1 MNQRPDPEKTTQ
13 REAAQEPGE
22 GFRPD
27 LPLAILE
34 SVRHHDRPMEVLE
47 DEDLTASLPRRLGLT
62 GVVESQI
69 HRYRIARKRRERVS
83 AEDVADLLRLVMR
96 RPDCEPILR
105 EAGHDLAR
113 HHHRKILYRLSAL
126 ARGLPE
132 GIGSWV
138 AQRSVNALMRRIGGP
153 GFRTRRHPFRV
164 EGHGVVTALADP
176 HGVACVLYAAAV
188 EEAYHQATGRRPAVT
203 HPECEAKGG
212 ERCLWTVE

>member
-1 MNQRPDPEKTTQ
+1 MNQRLDPEETTPP
-13 REAAQEPGE
+13 EPAQEPGD

-47 DEDLTASLPRRLGLT
+47 DEDLAASLPRRLGLT

-83 AEDVADLLRLVMR
+83 AADVVDLLRLVMR

-126 ARGLPE
+126 ARVLPE
-132 GIGSWV
+132 GFGSWV
-138 AQRSVNALMRRIGGP
+138 ARRGIHALMRRIGGP
-153 GFRTRRHPFRV
+153 AFRTRSDPFGV
-164 EGHGVVTALADP
+164 EARGAVTARADP
-176 HGVACVLYAAAV
+176 YGVACVLYAAAT
-188 EEAYHQATGRRPAVT
+188 EEAYHQATGRRPAVA
-203 HPECEAKGG
+203 HPECEARGDD
-212 ERCLWTVE
+212 RCLWTVE